1 MKFIFK
7 ISLIVIVMLSLIKCV
22 AKDNGLPEWYD
33 DSRDAVVD
41 LNRAAN
47 IADGRKILVIA
58 GGDWCSWCHRL
69 DKFIHSNKEI
79 SQLLDKTFVVLKVNF
94 SDENKNHEFFKH
106 YPEIKGY
113 PAFIILDVKKQ
124 FLASQ
129 NTGDLESGNSYSQ
142 EAMLAFINKWK

>member
-7 ISLIVIVMLSLIKCV
+7 TLFSVIVLLSLITCAEKE
-22 AKDNGLPEWYD
+22 NGLPDWYD

-41 LNRAAN
+41 LNRAAD

-79 SQLLDKTFVVLKVNF
+79 SQLIEKTFVVLKVNF
-94 SDENKNHEFFKH
+94 SDENKNPAFFKE
-106 YPEIKGY
+106 YPQIKGY
-113 PAFIILDVKKQ
+113 PAFIILDHKKQ
-124 FLASQ
+124 FLALQ
-129 NTGDLESGNSYSQ
+129 NTGDLESGNSYSKD
-142 EAMLAFINKWK
+142 AMLTFINKWK